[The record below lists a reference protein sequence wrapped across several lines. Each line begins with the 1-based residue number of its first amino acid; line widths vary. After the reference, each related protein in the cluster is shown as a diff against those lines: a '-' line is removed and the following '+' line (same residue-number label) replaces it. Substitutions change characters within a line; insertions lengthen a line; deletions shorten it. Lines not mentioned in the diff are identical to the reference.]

1 MKRNLTVELD
11 VETIRKAKVLAA
23 QRDTSVSRLVADEI
37 ERLVG
42 DAEAYERAKA
52 QALYWLEHGA
62 GYHVGHGPLP
72 SRDELHERR

>member
-42 DAEAYERAKA
+42 EADEYERAKA
-52 QALYWLEHGA
+52 QALYWLEHG
-62 GYHVGHGPLP
+62 VGHRIEGPLP

>member
-23 QRDTSVSRLVADEI
+23 RRDTSVSRLVADEI

-42 DAEAYERAKA
+42 DADEYERAKA
-52 QALYWLEHGA
+52 DALEMLAQGWDLGSN
-62 GYHVGHGPLP
+62 GRLVG
-72 SRDELHERR
+72 RDELHERW

>member
-37 ERLVG
+37 ERIVG
-42 DAEAYERAKA
+42 DADEYERAKA
-52 QALYWLEHGA
+52 KALYWLEHGLDIRTH
-62 GYHVGHGPLP
+62 GVHV

>member
-42 DAEAYERAKA
+42 EADAYEQAKA
-52 QALYWLEHGA
+52 QALQWLEHGLDMRT
-62 GYHVGHGPLP
+62 GGVHV

>member
-52 QALYWLEHGA
+52 DALEMLDRGFDL
-62 GYHVGHGPLP
+62 GSNGVLV
-72 SRDELHERR
+72 SRDELHERW